1 MEGFMKCTDL
11 VIQDHIALRRALDI
25 LDGMINK
32 LERGDRIEIADA
44 AEILKFLR
52 TFGIE
57 YHQTIA
63 AVEHAIAV
71 RKGIDFVRNSRGLI
85 VLLRNHYDREDAV
98 LQSTTISKEEDPLGR
113 KAPESH
119 VNLSSLEGK
128 YTAKPYGSLAA
139 DRTDYAKW
147 KSAKSV

>member
-71 RKGIDFVRNSRGLI
+71 RKGIDFVLNSRGLI

-98 LQSTTISKEEDPLGR
+98 LRSPTISKE
-113 KAPESH
+113 AQ
-119 VNLSSLEGK
+119 VNLASLESK
-128 YTAKPYGSLAA
+128 YTAKPNESLAA

>member
-1 MEGFMKCTDL
+1 
-11 VIQDHIALRRALDI
+11 
-25 LDGMINK
+25 
-32 LERGDRIEIADA
+32 
-44 AEILKFLR
+44 
-52 TFGIE
+52 
-57 YHQTIA
+57 
-63 AVEHAIAV
+63 V

-98 LQSTTISKEEDPLGR
+98 LRSTTISQEEDALAGEIVNGR
-113 KAPESH
+113 KATEAH

-128 YTAKPYGSLAA
+128 YTAKPFGSLAA

>member
-11 VIQDHIALRRALDI
+11 VVQDHIALRRALDI

-32 LERGDRIEIADA
+32 LEHGDRIEIADA
-44 AEILKFLR
+44 AKILKFLR
-52 TFGIE
+52 VFGIE

-63 AVEHAIAV
+63 AVEHSIAV

-85 VLLRNHYDREDAV
+85 VLFQNHYDRKDAV
-98 LQSTTISKEEDPLGR
+98 LPSTTISKE
-113 KAPESH
+113 AQ
-119 VNLSSLEGK
+119 VNLSSLECK
-128 YTAKPYGSLAA
+128 YTAKPYESLAA